1 MPIPE
6 FTHYPN
12 SLTAPTTFAHDM
24 DTMISEFPAFIA
36 AMNAAG
42 VVGYA
47 RVNSTQAVSPVT
59 LTVGQCA
66 GFNTFTN
73 TGASGAVTLLLPAG
87 FDNAKLKMIVTAAQ
101 DFIATANGTET
112 IRYIGNISIAGGS
125 IKAAVIGYILTLE
138 WSGTQ
143 WIAETQGLWSL
154 ETS

>member
-1 MPIPE
+1 MPIPV

-36 AMNAAG
+36 ALNTAG
-42 VVGYA
+42 VVGYS
-47 RVNSTQAVSPVT
+47 RVNSTQAVSPVA
-59 LTVGQCA
+59 VSVAPCA
-66 GFNTFTN
+66 GFCTFTN
-73 TGASGAVTLLLPAG
+73 TGASGEVHLDLPAG

-101 DFIATANGTET
+101 NFTAHANGTET
-112 IRYIGNISIAGGS
+112 IRYLSDVSIAGGR
-125 IKAAVIGYILTLE
+125 IQAAVIGYILTLE